1 MALVKAT
8 FEQELNTIFDDAS
21 MDAVKAMLTKM
32 KEITFS
38 FGGNGN
44 VDGATAP
51 TDEEIA
57 RDFTDSFVSGVAGKL
72 ATAIDDYIKSA
83 TVITD
88 AGQVVNV
95 AGSPTAQVGATSAP
109 GTGSIT

>member
-8 FEQELNTIFDDAS
+8 LENKLDTIFDDAS
-21 MDAVKAMLTKM
+21 MDAVKALLAKM
-32 KEITFS
+32 KEIEFS
-38 FGGNGN
+38 FGNDGN
-44 VDGATAP
+44 VNGATAS

-57 RDFTDSFVSGVAGKL
+57 REFTDKFVSGVSGKL

-95 AGSPTAQVGATSAP
+95 AGSATAQVGATSAP